1 MAGASQSSVCSQSSE
16 VPRVSPR
23 MQVTRDL
30 VVRRERQGE
39 LAAGNYPES
48 DLPVQRVNYSEAE
61 DLKIQLAEANKQTKT

>member
-23 MQVTRDL
+23 MRDIL
-30 VVRRERQGE
+30 ERQGE

>member
-1 MAGASQSSVCSQSSE
+1 MHSQSSE

-23 MQVTRDL
+23 MRVTRVVL
-30 VVRRERQGE
+30 VVRRERQEE
-39 LAAGNYPES
+39 LAAGDYPES